1 MTPAARFG
9 HTWRVTATAFLLL
22 ALAAVVAVVD
32 WWAVGSGVRAVEY
45 VAKPLTLL
53 VLVLAAAELDV
64 GSGAVQGA
72 FLVALVFSLAGD
84 VLLMLPGEQWF
95 VFGLASFLAAHVAY
109 VVGFWL
115 AGVSLFAFLLGVVAV
130 AIAVVLLGRRIV
142 AGVADGP
149 ASGLVAPVAA
159 YMLVISVMVA
169 SAVGTVD
176 VLAIVGAALFYTS
189 DALIAWTRFVED
201 LQRGRLA
208 VMVTYHL
215 AQFALVL
222 SLVTLT

>member
-1 MTPAARFG
+1 VTTAAVFG

-32 WWAVGSGVRAVEY
+32 WWAVASGVRGVEY
-45 VAKPLTLL
+45 VAKPLTLI
-53 VLVLAAAELDV
+53 VLVVAAVELDV
-64 GSGAVQGA
+64 GSGVVQGA
-72 FLVALVFSLAGD
+72 FVVALVFSLVGD
-84 VLLMLPGEQWF
+84 VLLMLPGDQWF
-95 VFGLASFLAAHVAY
+95 VSGLASFLAAHVAY

-115 AGVSLFAFLLGVVAV
+115 AGVSLFAFLLGVVVVAV
-130 AIAVVLLGRRIV
+130 ALVVLGRRIV

-149 ASGLVAPVAA
+149 DPGLVAPVAA

-176 VLAIVGAALFYTS
+176 AFAIIGAALFYTS
-189 DALIAWTRFVED
+189 DALIAWTRFIRD
-201 LQRGRLA
+201 FARGRLT